1 MSFALDPAAAPRVA
15 YIGVEREPLLLFDGA
30 LLDPQRLVEIAA
42 VGSFA
47 PAYGPAGGYP
57 GIRAPMPSAYADT
70 IVRALDPLLRETFGL
85 GDVRLGRAECSFSIV
100 TQPPATL
107 VASQRAPHV
116 DTVDPLQFAILHY
129 LCDAHHGGTAFYR
142 HRATGYEAITP
153 ERLDHYEAVRAGEGD
168 APGYI
173 DGHTAAF
180 EQTAIVAARWNRLAV
195 YRSRVLHSGQ
205 VHGTLDPDPR
215 RGRLTANIFL
225 TYRSNL

>member
-1 MSFALDPAAAPRVA
+1 MTFALDPAAAPRTA
-15 YIGVEREPLLLFDGA
+15 RIGTEREPLLLIDGA

-42 VGSFA
+42 AGSFA

-70 IVRALDPLLRETFGL
+70 VVRALDPLLRDAFAL

-100 TQPPATL
+100 TRPAADL
-107 VASQRAPHV
+107 VPTQRAPHV

-129 LCDAHHGGTAFYR
+129 LCDPAHGGTAFYR
-142 HRATGYEAITP
+142 HRATGYETLTAD
-153 ERLDHYEAVRAGEGD
+153 RLPQYEAVRAGEAD
-168 APGYI
+168 PPGYI
-173 DGHTAAF
+173 DGTTPAF
-180 EQTAIVAARWNRLAV
+180 EQTAIVAGRWNRLVV

-205 VHGTLDPDPR
+205 VHGALDPDPR

-225 TYRSNL
+225 TYRANG